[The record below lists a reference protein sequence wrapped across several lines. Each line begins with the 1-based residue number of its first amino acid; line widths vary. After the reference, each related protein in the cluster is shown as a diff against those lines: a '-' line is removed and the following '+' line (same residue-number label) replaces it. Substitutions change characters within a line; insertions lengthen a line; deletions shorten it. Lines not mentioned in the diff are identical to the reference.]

1 MEANDLG
8 IYERRADEWW
18 DPSSRT
24 FRSLHAVNA
33 FRAEIL
39 REWLGDRLAGA
50 RVVDLG
56 CGGGLLADAL
66 ARQGARVVGV
76 DRSVASLRA
85 AAGHARHGERFAAGD
100 LRHPPLRDACAD
112 LVLLAD
118 VLEHLDEPAAAVAA
132 AARLLAPGGFLYVNT
147 LNRTRRARVLAVS
160 VAEGLGFIP
169 AGTHDARL
177 FVTPGELREAGER
190 AGLTWRRAVGE
201 RPRLGATLLGRAVK
215 LARTESLAI
224 AYSALLERIRG

>member
-1 MEANDLG
+1 LTPTANDLG
-8 IYERRADEWW
+8 IYERQADEWW

-39 REWLGDRLAGA
+39 REWLGERLAGA

-76 DRSVASLRA
+76 DRSVGSLRA
-85 AAGHARHGERFAAGD
+85 AVGHARHGERFVAGD
-100 LRHPPLRDACAD
+100 LRHPPLRDGCAD

-132 AARLLAPGGFLYVNT
+132 AARLLAPGGFL
-147 LNRTRRARVLAVS
+147 
-160 VAEGLGFIP
+160 
-169 AGTHDARL
+169 
-177 FVTPGELREAGER
+177 
-190 AGLTWRRAVGE
+190 
-201 RPRLGATLLGRAVK
+201 
-215 LARTESLAI
+215 
-224 AYSALLERIRG
+224 